1 METTTQQPVHLELW
15 RPDGGYVRV
24 PDEDRDGFFGQ
35 KGAWGGSCPC
45 IDLTAME
52 RDEARAKLAAAAPAC
67 VRALLDVE
75 WSLPGLEGHMQC
87 PDCDGFQPSGI
98 RDGDRPY
105 YVNRQGHRTDPERIV
120 ACACPVDV
128 ALAEA
133 GLPTQ
138 VERDEMRRLLAAL
151 RKASAAA
158 ALAAAF
164 APTPAG

>member
-1 METTTQQPVHLELW
+1 MGTSTLQPVYLELW
-15 RPDGGYVRV
+15 RPEGGYIRV
-24 PDEDRDGFFGQ
+24 PDEDRDGFFGE
-35 KGAWGGSCPC
+35 KSYWGGSCPC
-45 IDLTAME
+45 IDLTALE
-52 RDEARAKLAAAAPAC
+52 RDEDRAKLAAAAPAC

-98 RDGDRPY
+98 KKGDRPY
-105 YVNRQGHRTDPERIV
+105 YSNREGHKTDPERAV
-120 ACACPVDV
+120 ACPVDV
-128 ALAEA
+128 ALTEA

-158 ALAAAF
+158 ALTAAF
-164 APTPAG
+164 APTPVG